1 MEGNIKLIVSQKDQ
15 TMKKIDLT
23 GKKALV
29 TGGSQG
35 IGSEICR
42 ELASCGADVFI
53 NYFSNKEKAE
63 ALSKEIREKYGVKA
77 AFGQAN
83 VSKAKEVEQLFLQMD
98 KEIGHPDILV
108 NNAGSESI
116 AHVLDLQEEEWDRV
130 VQINLKGPFLC
141 AQQAARRMEN
151 NGGGVIINIS
161 SIHDTVPRKGLIH
174 YCSAKAGLKMFSKC
188 LSLELA
194 DKNIRVV
201 SVAPGAIKTE
211 MNSKEIARFGEEKFE
226 EWIPQGR
233 IGNVSDVAHAV
244 AFLASDLA
252 GYINGADLYID
263 GAYMNHTVQYDP
275 RQKRE

>member
-1 MEGNIKLIVSQKDQ
+1 MRN
-15 TMKKIDLT
+15 IDLS

-53 NYFSNKEKAE
+53 NYNSNKEKAE
-63 ALSKEIREKYGVKA
+63 KLAKEVIEKFRVKA
-77 AFGQAN
+77 WVGGAN
-83 VSKAKEVEQLFLQMD
+83 VAHAKEVEELFLSMD
-98 KEIGHPDILV
+98 KKMGGIDILV
-108 NNAGSESI
+108 NNAGTESI
-116 AHVLDLQEEEWDRV
+116 SHVLDLEEDEWDRV
-130 VQINLKGPFLC
+130 LNVNLKGPLLC
-141 AQQAARRMEN
+141 SQQAGRRMEK

-201 SVAPGAIKTE
+201 SVAPGAIETE
-211 MNSKEIARFGEEKFE
+211 MNRKEIAEFGVEKFE
-226 EWIPQGR
+226 KWIPQGR
-233 IGNVSDVAHAV
+233 IGNVSEVAQSV

-252 GYINGADLYID
+252 SYINGADLYID
-263 GAYMNHTVQYDP
+263 GAYMNHTIPYDP
-275 RQKRE
+275 RPPRK